1 MTGTFISNL
10 SLRLWRVWS
19 RNTLVYLRT
28 WKVNFIP
35 PLAEPAL
42 YILAFGAGLA
52 SMVGS
57 IHMGGREVSYTAF
70 IAPGLVAASV
80 MWQSYYESTYASFV
94 RMYYQ
99 NTFNAMLAT
108 PLSLEDVITAEI
120 LWSASKAVVAT
131 LLMGIVIAGFGY
143 IHLPDGL
150 WLLPLSALGGLAFG
164 AMGMWT
170 TGVTPTLEM
179 FNLPIFLFIT
189 PMFLFSGAF
198 FPIEGLPVW
207 AAQLAKILPLYHLTK
222 ACRAVSLGNADIGIL
237 WNALYL
243 AGITVIF
250 YPLAI
255 RAMRARLIK

>member
-1 MTGTFISNL
+1 MRNL

-19 RNTLVYLRT
+19 RNALVYLRT

-52 SMVGS
+52 GLVGS
-57 IHMGGREVSYTAF
+57 VKTGGREVGYTAF

-80 MWQSYYESTYASFV
+80 MWQSFYESTYSSFV

-99 NTFNAMLAT
+99 KTFDAMLAT

-120 LWSASKAVVAT
+120 LWSAAKAVVAT
-131 LLMGIVIAGFGY
+131 LLMGTVIAGFGY
-143 IHLPDGL
+143 IRLPDGL

-164 AMGMWT
+164 SVGLWT
-170 TGVTPTLEM
+170 TGITPTIEM

-207 AAQLAKILPLYHLTK
+207 AAQLAKILPLYHLTR
-222 ACRAVSLGNADIGIL
+222 ACRAVSLGNADAGIF

-243 AGITVIF
+243 ALVAATF

-255 RAMRARLIK
+255 RAMRKRLIQ